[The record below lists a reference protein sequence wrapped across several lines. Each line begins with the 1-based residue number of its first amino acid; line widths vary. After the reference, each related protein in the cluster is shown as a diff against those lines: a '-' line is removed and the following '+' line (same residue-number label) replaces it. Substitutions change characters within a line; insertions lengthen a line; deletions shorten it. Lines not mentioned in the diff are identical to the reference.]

1 MKTVCIF
8 IIALLAAT
16 GLHAQTQTIP
26 APATYNNLEKSSI
39 SFQSSNA
46 DDSLLSHVQIL
57 PNIAMGRI
65 TVVVADANVNVIQ
78 QGECIVFNN
87 AGAPVAKSPFTT
99 GTNQIY
105 VSTMA
110 TGMYFVKLMQKN
122 GNSVTRKFM
131 AVR

>member
-1 MKTVCIF
+1 MKTF
-8 IIALLAAT
+8 YTLLITLFTAT
-16 GLHAQTQTIP
+16 GLYAQTQSIP
-26 APATYNNLEKSSI
+26 APATSNGIEKSSY

-46 DDSLLSHVQIL
+46 DDSLLSQVQIL
-57 PNIAMGRI
+57 PNLAMGRI

-78 QGECIVFNN
+78 QGECVIFNN

-105 VSTMA
+105 ISTLS

-122 GNSVTRKFM
+122 GQSLTRRFVV
-131 AVR
+131 VR

>member
-1 MKTVCIF
+1 MKTIYTLL
-8 IIALLAAT
+8 IALFAVT

-26 APATYNNLEKSSI
+26 APATYNNFEKSSTI
-39 SFQSSNA
+39 LQSSNA
-46 DDSLLSHVQIL
+46 DDSLISRVQIL
-57 PNIAMGRI
+57 PNLAMGRV

-78 QGECIVFNN
+78 QGECVIFNT

-105 VSTMA
+105 VSTLA

-122 GNSVTRKFM
+122 GNSVTKKFVV
-131 AVR
+131 VR